1 MARGCSGGVF
11 LPQRLVNVR
20 VWDLSLWGREEEEAA
35 DSSESALL
43 FFFFS
48 FIFISWRL
56 IT

>member
-20 VWDLSLWGREEEEAA
+20 LWDLSLWGREEEEAA

-43 FFFFS
+43 FFFHLF
-48 FIFISWRL
+48 L
-56 IT
+56 LVGG